1 MDFYIALLL
10 ILLAG
15 VIILASPD
23 ARDLFRNKPHD
34 RRKQCLSD
42 AMDNVRIVHGINNI
56 EYRPLSILPLS
67 DTTCS
72 IDVETTKGP
81 RRQIKFDDVHESELK
96 HSVMN
101 TLQTG
106 KVQYRFTRKNLN
118 PVLPAP
124 DHELDPHPVYTTE
137 ELRIMSDEAFRDKTE
152 KDGVIATLKANEK
165 ENVNVTIE
173 KVRDLTG
180 SKYGGGQ

>member
-106 KVQYRFTRKNLN
+106 KVQYRYMPKNIEH
-118 PVLPAP
+118 PQPGP
-124 DHELDPHPVYTTE
+124 DPELDPHPVYTTE

-152 KDGVIATLKANEK
+152 KDGEIATLKANKE
-165 ENVNVTIE
+165 ENVNTIIE
-173 KVRDLTG
+173 HSKDIQA
-180 SKYGGGQ
+180 SKYRGGQ